1 MKLSNKEA
9 GKYFARPDP
18 NAAGCLIY
26 GADAMRVAL
35 RRQEA
40 IAGLIGPDGEKEMR
54 LARLPAAD
62 LRKTPSLACDEM
74 KARGFFPGPRVVF
87 VEDASDS
94 LAKPLA
100 GAIEEWRE
108 GDAQL
113 IVTAG
118 RLAARSSLRKLF
130 EGDRR
135 LYSIGIYDEPPSRDE
150 IQAMI
155 GRVGLGEVEQD
166 AMSSLIELSRA
177 IGPGDFR
184 QTLDKLALYKHDD
197 ATPTSV
203 DDVEAVAPV
212 SVESGLDDILN
223 VVAESKTEEIGPLMQ
238 RLTGQGVLAVSLCIA
253 AARHFRALYAA
264 ASDPGGA
271 KSGVERL
278 SPPVFGPRRD
288 RMIGQVQAWGVL
300 KLEHALR
307 VLADTDL
314 LLRSADQ
321 RAPQMAL
328 MERCLIRLAMLGA
341 RRR

>member
-1 MKLSNKEA
+1 MKLSTKEA

-26 GADAMRVAL
+26 GTDAMRVAL

-62 LRKTPSLACDEM
+62 LRKTPSLAHDEM

-100 GAIEEWRE
+100 GAIKEWRE

-197 ATPTSV
+197 ATPASLN
-203 DDVEAVAPV
+203 DVEAVAPV

-278 SPPVFGPRRD
+278 SPPVFGSRRD